1 MRNRDLEMTPALA
14 RHAELWNQ
22 LIDANRAMFALWAPW
37 LQVTPWFL
45 NAAAG
50 APVEKIEQEAVID
63 GVPDTLELQARQWN
77 HFLDAQRQFW
87 SAFGWPLGGALAVHP
102 VADADEDEEERS
114 AEEPPRPAR
123 KVRPRATHH

>member
-77 HFLDAQRQFW
+77 HLLDAQRQFW
-87 SAFGWPLGGALAVHP
+87 TAFGWPLAGTAPQA
-102 VADADEDEEERS
+102 AEDEE
-114 AEEPPRPAR
+114 AEAGDEAPPPAR
-123 KVRPRATHH
+123 KPRPPATRH

>member
-14 RHAELWNQ
+14 RHAQLWNQ
-22 LIDANRAMFALWAPW
+22 LIDANRAIFALWAPW

-50 APVEKIEQEAVID
+50 APVENIEQEAVVD

-77 HFLDAQRQFW
+77 HLLDAQRQFW
-87 SAFGWPLGGALAVHP
+87 SAFGWPMGGAPAVQP
-102 VADADEDEEERS
+102 AADDDEEQAADET
-114 AEEPPRPAR
+114 PPPSR
-123 KVRPRATHH
+123 KPRARATHH

>member
-22 LIDANRAMFALWAPW
+22 LVDANRAIFALWAPW

-50 APVEKIEQEAVID
+50 APVEKIEQEDVID

-77 HFLDAQRQFW
+77 HLLDAQRQFW
-87 SAFGWPLGGALAVHP
+87 SAFGWPMAGALAVNP
-102 VADADEDEEERS
+102 VADSDDEEPAAHE
-114 AEEPPRPAR
+114 APPPSRKAR
-123 KVRPRATHH
+123 ARTTHH

>member
-22 LIDANRAMFALWAPW
+22 LVDANRALFALWAPW

-45 NAAAG
+45 NAAVG
-50 APVEKIEQEAVID
+50 APVEKIEQEAVVD
-63 GVPDTLELQARQWN
+63 GIPDTLELQARQWN

-87 SAFGWPLGGALAVHP
+87 SAFGWPLGGALAVQP
-102 VADADEDEEERS
+102 RAAADDDEDEQAADE
-114 AEEPPRPAR
+114 APPRPR
-123 KVRPRATHH
+123 KARPRATHH